1 MRLEDIIHHFLSSG
15 VYYAAHLKIYT
26 NYLSVG
32 KMAGNRVKETNTS
45 QFFGKRSL
53 WTGPA

>member
-1 MRLEDIIHHFLSSG
+1 MRLEDIIHHFLSSC

-45 QFFGKRSL
+45 QFFGKKSL